1 MGRETFKKR
10 QKELARRQK
19 QQNKAARRME
29 RRGEKART
37 ETNLQEKSPQTAEV
51 VSQSEPKNT

>member
-19 QQNKAARRME
+19 QQEKAARRLE
-29 RRGEKART
+29 RRGEKGKA
-37 ETNLQEKSPQTAEV
+37 EANLQEKSPRTAESV
-51 VSQSEPKNT
+51 PQSGPKNT